1 MAPAKTPVPVVE
13 RLNVEVAKV
22 MAKGANRERLVSEGV
37 EPAPGTAADFA
48 AMLRNEIAKWGKVGK
63 EIGLKLD

>member
-1 MAPAKTPVPVVE
+1 
-13 RLNVEVAKV
+13 